1 MATKKSEIDSNLTK
15 EMQNSY
21 TENYKRLYKEMKE
34 NLNEWKNISCSWVG
48 ILNVRMISIFLKFI
62 YKFNTIPVQILADF
76 YPEMEIHMGMIKST
90 CILMSTE

>member
-1 MATKKSEIDSNLTK
+1 MWNRLKFNKRDAEFI
-15 EMQNSY
+15 
-21 TENYKRLYKEMKE
+21 NYERLDKEMKV

-48 ILNVRMISIFLKFI
+48 ILNVKISVFLKFI